1 MTTSLQKNPAVD
13 EFIEALP
20 EHNRKLA
27 EHLRRLIF
35 EASDKMIEE
44 FKWSNPSYSHDGL
57 VCYMQS
63 AKTHINFGF
72 YQGALLADRGG
83 LLEGDGTKMRHIR
96 VSKMQDIQEEPFK
109 NLIWEA
115 IEFNQK

>member
-1 MTTSLQKNPAVD
+1 MMNENCQLECNSVQAKRLEESGYMTTSTQKNPAVD
-13 EFIEALP
+13 EFIETLP
-20 EHNRKLA
+20 EHNRELA

-44 FKWSNPSYSHDGL
+44 FKWSKPSYSHDGL

-72 YQGALLADRGG
+72 YQGAQLADHG
-83 LLEGDGTKMRHIR
+83 
-96 VSKMQDIQEEPFK
+96 
-109 NLIWEA
+109 
-115 IEFNQK
+115 